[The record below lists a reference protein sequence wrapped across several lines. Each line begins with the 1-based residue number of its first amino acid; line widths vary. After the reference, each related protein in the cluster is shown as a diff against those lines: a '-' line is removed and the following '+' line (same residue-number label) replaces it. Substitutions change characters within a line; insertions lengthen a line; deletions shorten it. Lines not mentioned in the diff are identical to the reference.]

1 VRLLGQ
7 LTNLRREMSDPSRPS
22 HHQDCEPVLVEPE
35 PAAERLLLAWGGRTE
50 AKVDRQAQQLD
61 AVRGDAPTQ
70 SNPSRTLGRRD
81 HQVRLA
87 ERPPSVEV
95 HEIGDHRH
103 QRSRASAAPDRLMR
117 NMVEERVDRE
127 HDVRVVLLQQM

>member
-1 VRLLGQ
+1 MRLLGQ
-7 LTNLRREMSDPSRPS
+7 LTNLRREMSDPRRPS
-22 HHQDCEPVLVEPE
+22 HHQDCESRFIEAE
-35 PAAERLLLAWGGRTE
+35 AASQRKLFARGGWAKTE
-50 AKVDRQAQQLD
+50 VDRQPEQLD
-61 AVRGDAPTQ
+61 AVCRHAAAK